1 MLITVIRVHGKLD
14 ELVDTENPSKTVIK
28 TDNGDEKINAIIKK
42 YPDAVLNAETF
53 YNPTTGLLA
62 DIFYIQ
68 VEIDSDG
75 SSYDGDDDDFG
86 DDDDGG
92 GDGDGGGL
100 VEMFKGPSPWIA
112 ISGGVGTHDN

>member
-14 ELVDTENPSKTVIK
+14 DLVDSENPSKTIIK
-28 TDNGDEKINAIIKK
+28 TDNGDERINDIIKK

-68 VEIDSDG
+68 VELDSDG
-75 SSYDGDDDDFG
+75 SSGDDNNGDFDDGG
-86 DDDDGG
+86 DGGG
-92 GDGDGGGL
+92 GDGL
-100 VEMFKGPSPWIA
+100 MEMFRESSSWIA
-112 ISGGVGTHDN
+112 IGGGIGAHGN